1 MYLTQQTFPPADIPY
16 GDRVLLI
23 KANGGTVIV
32 EALMDLNTD
41 LWVQTDVKSEDGG
54 FILACGSAT
63 IRITPSGGASFDL
76 LQG

>member
-1 MYLTQQTFPPADIPY
+1 MYLAQQTFSPADMPY
-16 GDRVLLI
+16 GNRVLLI
-23 KANGGTVIV
+23 KANGGTVTV

-54 FILACGSAT
+54 FILACGNAT